1 MTTKNIDLK
10 AKELKE
16 LQIMADE
23 LNAEIEAIKDELKQ
37 EMSNRNV
44 DELVTFEYKIRYK
57 EVTNSRFDSKSFKA
71 KYEELYNQFVKTT
84 TSKRFSIA

>member
-23 LNAEIEAIKDELKQ
+23 LNAKIEAIKDELKQ
-37 EMSNRNV
+37 EMCNRNV
-44 DELVTFEYKIRYK
+44 DELVTSEYKIRYK
-57 EVTNSRFDSKSFKA
+57 EVTNSRFDTKGFKA
-71 KYEELYNQFVKTT
+71 KYEDLYNRFVKTS